1 MLNWHAIS
9 KYHIVK
15 QGLKAKFMSKRTHL
29 MPFGTQILPD
39 GRVRFRLWA
48 PGAKSVELCLQGK
61 TSQTCVPVPLASE
74 SSEEGWYEIDSEQPA
89 RGAYYHY
96 RINGETDV
104 PDPASRFQPR
114 DIEDVS
120 QVIDPLHWEWQ
131 DEHWRGRPWEETVIY
146 ELHTGTFTTQGNYT
160 AIKDRLD
167 YLLELGVTAIELM
180 PIADF
185 PGRRNWGYDGV
196 LLFAP
201 DSAYG
206 TPEQLKDLVQ
216 TAHNKGLMVFL
227 DVVYNHF
234 GPKGNYLH
242 LYAPRFFTDRHHTP
256 WGSAINFDGPHSP
269 TVREFFIHNALYWLE
284 EYHLDGLR
292 FDAVH
297 AICDDSR
304 PDILQELAERV
315 HNGPGLD
322 RHIHL
327 MLENDNNAAHY
338 LRPRKEGTP
347 HFAAQW
353 NDDIHHILH
362 ILLTGETGG
371 YYQDYADNTIQHFA
385 RCLTEGFAYQ
395 GEVSA
400 YRDGRYRGEP
410 SGDLPPTAFVS
421 FLQNHDQ
428 VGNRALGERVGD
440 LCTDEA
446 LRAATAVLLLA
457 PAVPMLFM
465 GQEWNSRQPFPYFV
479 DFDEELGGNV
489 TQGRLKEFAKF
500 PEFHI
505 SASRSKIPPPNE
517 EVTFLKAKLQ
527 WRDLDEAV
535 HHQWLELH
543 RFLLSIRHQTIEPR
557 LANMGSGQAHY
568 EVAGARALTVTW
580 TLADQSALKLI
591 ANLGDHAQA
600 CDWLASGE
608 LLYTTHG
615 DFHQQLNRKL
625 LRPWSMAWF
634 LVPPRDETFL

>member
-1 MLNWHAIS
+1 
-9 KYHIVK
+9 
-15 QGLKAKFMSKRTHL
+15 MSKRTHL

-242 LYAPRFFTDRHHTP
+242 LYAPGFFTDRHHTP

-304 PDILQELAERV
+304 PDILQELSERV

-322 RHIHL
+322 RHIH
-327 MLENDNNAAHY
+327 
-338 LRPRKEGTP
+338 
-347 HFAAQW
+347 
-353 NDDIHHILH
+353 
-362 ILLTGETGG
+362 
-371 YYQDYADNTIQHFA
+371 
-385 RCLTEGFAYQ
+385 
-395 GEVSA
+395 
-400 YRDGRYRGEP
+400 
-410 SGDLPPTAFVS
+410 
-421 FLQNHDQ
+421 
-428 VGNRALGERVGD
+428 
-440 LCTDEA
+440 
-446 LRAATAVLLLA
+446 
-457 PAVPMLFM
+457 
-465 GQEWNSRQPFPYFV
+465 
-479 DFDEELGGNV
+479 
-489 TQGRLKEFAKF
+489 
-500 PEFHI
+500 
-505 SASRSKIPPPNE
+505 
-517 EVTFLKAKLQ
+517 
-527 WRDLDEAV
+527 
-535 HHQWLELH
+535 
-543 RFLLSIRHQTIEPR
+543 
-557 LANMGSGQAHY
+557 
-568 EVAGARALTVTW
+568 
-580 TLADQSALKLI
+580 
-591 ANLGDHAQA
+591 
-600 CDWLASGE
+600 
-608 LLYTTHG
+608 
-615 DFHQQLNRKL
+615 
-625 LRPWSMAWF
+625 
-634 LVPPRDETFL
+634 